1 MRMFRQDNDFGL
13 YIRSV
18 CVKYIGCTDC
28 PLAGGVVT
36 YFGDS
41 AVVCESGRGKA
52 NSEQGTGNNSNG
64 ANKAG
69 DGEGQK

>member
-1 MRMFRQDNDFGL
+1 MFRQDNDFGL

-18 CVKYIGCTDC
+18 CVKYIGCTGC

-41 AVVCESGRGKA
+41 TIICESGRGKA
-52 NSEQGTGNNSNG
+52 NNEQATGNDGNG
-64 ANKAG
+64 TSQAG
-69 DGEGQK
+69 NDESKE

>member
-1 MRMFRQDNDFGL
+1 M
-13 YIRSV
+13 
-18 CVKYIGCTDC
+18 
-28 PLAGGVVT
+28 
-36 YFGDS
+36 GDS

-52 NSEQGTGNNSNG
+52 NSEQGTGNDSNG